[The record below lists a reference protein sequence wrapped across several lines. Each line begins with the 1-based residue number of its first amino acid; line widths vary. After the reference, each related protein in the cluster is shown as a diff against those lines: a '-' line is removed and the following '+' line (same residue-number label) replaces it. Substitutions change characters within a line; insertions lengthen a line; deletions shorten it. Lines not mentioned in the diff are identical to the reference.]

1 MIEKETKRR
10 KGKKERKDE
19 IIKDKAEI
27 EEEKKK
33 NRKGHCRL
41 GEKVAK
47 EGKRKRR
54 ISETLR

>member
-47 EGKRKRR
+47 EGKRKRG
-54 ISETLR
+54 EE

>member
-10 KGKKERKDE
+10 KGKKGKERKDE

-47 EGKRKRR
+47 EGKRKRG
-54 ISETLR
+54 EE

>member
-10 KGKKERKDE
+10 KGKERKDE

-27 EEEKKK
+27 EEEKQK

-47 EGKRKRR
+47 EGKRKRG
-54 ISETLR
+54 EE